1 MSRMDTPN
9 AGRRVHIL
17 PTSTYHGRVPVHG
30 GKIPLHQRV
39 NVGAP
44 RQNVQF
50 TGQGIVPDM
59 MSEHALTMLP
69 EASKTLLGDPEGF
82 VPGSEGML
90 PAPGYQPAA
99 QLGQQTDTGAG
110 GAGSFATK
118 VSYKARG

>member
-1 MSRMDTPN
+1 MDTPN
-9 AGRRVHIL
+9 AGRRSTII
-17 PTSTYHGRVPVHG
+17 PTSTYHGRMPVHG

-59 MSEHALTMLP
+59 MSEHSLTMMP
-69 EASKTLLGDPEGF
+69 EINKCTLNDSF
-82 VPGSEGML
+82 VPGSEGMM
-90 PAPGYQPAA
+90 PAPGYLPAA
-99 QLGQQTDTGAG
+99 QLGQVQDSGAG

-118 VSYKARG
+118 VAYKARG